1 MASSIIWTPANR
13 SFITHICRNIHV
25 RYLCKHTLLCMRHNN
40 EELSR
45 FLRLTP
51 QIYSAVHLLPTTA
64 FSIGVNLKL
73 MNITESF
80 TLSLFSILTLSLQSQ
95 VSIWSF
101 HSSTRYL
108 ISFFIK
114 VFSLKQGNCH
124 FTQKKKKI
132 RPQIKSAKT
141 DIPIVITL
149 SKLSLLIPVWS
160 HTGIPVVSAVCGV
173 LLQCQSPMTHLLY
186 KAIYLTLLKQLFI

>member
-25 RYLCKHTLLCMRHNN
+25 RYLCKHTLLCIRHNN

-51 QIYSAVHLLPTTA
+51 QIYSSVHLLPTTA
-64 FSIGVNLKL
+64 FSIRVNLKL

-124 FTQKKKKI
+124 FTQKKKKLGH
-132 RPQIKSAKT
+132 KSS
-141 DIPIVITL
+141 PL
-149 SKLSLLIPVWS
+149 KLTFPLWS
-160 HTGIPVVSAVCGV
+160 HWANCPC
-173 LLQCQSPMTHLLY
+173 
-186 KAIYLTLLKQLFI
+186 